1 MGMSQKKWMTI
12 GGMREAGSYDRHW
25 CTVYGSRS
33 FMVVL
38 TFFSV
43 QESWRVKLVVD
54 HIHGISTKPLLHWPF
69 TSASVQC
76 PHFYNVFRS
85 VITRTIH
92 PTPATSVSCKKTI
105 INC

>member
-1 MGMSQKKWMTI
+1 MIDIGTI
-12 GGMREAGSYDRHW
+12 
-25 CTVYGSRS
+25 YGPKS
-33 FMVVL
+33 FMVAL

-43 QESWRVKLVVD
+43 QESCRVNYFVN

-85 VITRTIH
+85 VITRTMH
-92 PTPATSVSCKKTI
+92 PTPAASVSCKTI